1 MAQMRVKD
9 QDLIVEQVV
18 EKIEATELEK
28 FKARDD
34 VQSIQDVI
42 QKRIEH
48 ISGLVDQYKELEK
61 AIQADQKELKDLV
74 QAFQKANGFEYT
86 SYATLQGVWLDN
98 VSTYGVSVPE
108 LKVVWQLPYQTKHK
122 ISTKLRLQTMSG
134 DFDVYKLIEELTA
147 EFSS

>member
-1 MAQMRVKD
+1 MAQMRIKD

-28 FKARDD
+28 FKARKD
-34 VQSIQDVI
+34 VQSIQDVVE
-42 QKRIEH
+42 KRIEH
-48 ISGLVDQYKELEK
+48 ISGLMKKYKELEETIK
-61 AIQADQKELKDLV
+61 ANQHELKDLV
-74 QAFQKANGFEYT
+74 QEFQKANGFEYS
-86 SYATLQGVWLDN
+86 SYATRQGVWLDN

-122 ISTKLRLQTMSG
+122 ISTKLRLQTMGG